1 MHPQDGFFKDRTVYI
16 GFRFARASLDNARR
30 IEETQAPAAI
40 LWRTALRAEYGDAAD
55 ARRALAEAQRALA
68 EALQNG
74 APQDRVSQLLEAL
87 RRAMDNYLQA
97 LVQDAMRRAPE
108 TEEDTRER
116 AELSHQDLQRATED
130 IERLSREGR
139 KEEANAMLDQLANV
153 LQNLEVR
160 LAQGAESDSNQQP
173 DQQQQS
179 GQQDGLQQ
187 TMQRLSEAVG
197 RQRELNDDTR
207 QAAGQGEGPKQ
218 ENGQGLAERQSQI
231 RDGLDSARRQAS
243 RDGAEKGQALAEA
256 DRAMRQAE
264 EALRRGA
271 FADARAA
278 QEEAM
283 RNLRNGVSG
292 LAAEMRRR
300 QSSEPQGE
308 GGMEGER
315 DPLGRLRG
323 GIGDSG
329 ETRIPTEMDRV
340 RSREILDELR
350 RRAQDPRRP
359 QAEREYLQRL
369 LDRFADS

>member
-1 MHPQDGFFKDRTVYI
+1 
-16 GFRFARASLDNARR
+16 
-30 IEETQAPAAI
+30 
-40 LWRTALRAEYGDAAD
+40 
-55 ARRALAEAQRALA
+55 
-68 EALQNG
+68 
-74 APQDRVSQLLEAL
+74 
-87 RRAMDNYLQA
+87 
-97 LVQDAMRRAPE
+97 
-108 TEEDTRER
+108 
-116 AELSHQDLQRATED
+116 
-130 IERLSREGR
+130 
-139 KEEANAMLDQLANV
+139 
-153 LQNLEVR
+153 
-160 LAQGAESDSNQQP
+160 
-173 DQQQQS
+173 
-179 GQQDGLQQ
+179 
-187 TMQRLSEAVG
+187 
-197 RQRELNDDTR
+197 
-207 QAAGQGEGPKQ
+207 
-218 ENGQGLAERQSQI
+218 
-231 RDGLDSARRQAS
+231 
-243 RDGAEKGQALAEA
+243 
-256 DRAMRQAE
+256 MRQAE

-329 ETRIPTEMDRV
+329 ETHIPTEMDRV